1 MTTQHATSGDEKSAP
16 TAALV
21 FPQLPQDN
29 NNLAHK
35 ATQWIENAET
45 ELMAKGLLGVSRGG
59 LPPAALKIIDTPVLP
74 DDGTLTRRDQQALLS
89 IQTENQRNAMRREE
103 LWLAAWTTLYTALL
117 ECSKVSAPLH
127 NESLRSLCN
136 MATVKPDWAEYGD
149 GPRAF
154 RMTLHL
160 LRGRPR
166 TRQDKAFYRHAIE
179 LQEKHKLPNGASGDE
194 YSKRARAFYKHI
206 NPNLPQPYVGDDI
219 SEYLIEMMP
228 ADLRESGRRLTDKLH
243 GLGLYNDYEEVIA
256 RCTALVVEEQKA
268 SAPTPSFMLTPGDLT
283 ELGLVASAAS
293 SDLVHEVCGISFS
306 FGTPLPGTSPSGA
319 DMHPFAGLG
328 GKPGAKWC
336 SGCPHKL
343 RKNGEEVECAASP
356 YFTGPAPA
364 GLYQR
369 KELWASTMKL
379 RAANCVKEGVTETP
393 VKPPTQQAID
403 KYKERAK
410 AFAERRKKREEKKAA
425 ETKEP
430 AAFVMPS
437 EWDDVPPIFMA
448 LSSDQ
453 MPKNIQEIDED
464 EEDEDE
470 ALSKAMAVPHDWFVL
485 LPRYGHPEAEP
496 SVACAAAGELPGFD
510 TEVYE
515 CRQYED
521 EAGARL
527 AAAIASAKQG
537 PAQLGDPAE
546 PGAGKAVA
554 TRSGP

>member
-1 MTTQHATSGDEKSAP
+1 
-16 TAALV
+16 
-21 FPQLPQDN
+21 
-29 NNLAHK
+29 
-35 ATQWIENAET
+35 
-45 ELMAKGLLGVSRGG
+45 
-59 LPPAALKIIDTPVLP
+59 
-74 DDGTLTRRDQQALLS
+74 
-89 IQTENQRNAMRREE
+89 
-103 LWLAAWTTLYTALL
+103 
-117 ECSKVSAPLH
+117 
-127 NESLRSLCN
+127 
-136 MATVKPDWAEYGD
+136 
-149 GPRAF
+149 
-154 RMTLHL
+154 
-160 LRGRPR
+160 
-166 TRQDKAFYRHAIE
+166 
-179 LQEKHKLPNGASGDE
+179 
-194 YSKRARAFYKHI
+194 
-206 NPNLPQPYVGDDI
+206 
-219 SEYLIEMMP
+219 
-228 ADLRESGRRLTDKLH
+228 
-243 GLGLYNDYEEVIA
+243 
-256 RCTALVVEEQKA
+256 
-268 SAPTPSFMLTPGDLT
+268 
-283 ELGLVASAAS
+283 
-293 SDLVHEVCGISFS
+293 
-306 FGTPLPGTSPSGA
+306 
-319 DMHPFAGLG
+319 
-328 GKPGAKWC
+328 
-336 SGCPHKL
+336 
-343 RKNGEEVECAASP
+343 
-356 YFTGPAPA
+356 
-364 GLYQR
+364 
-369 KELWASTMKL
+369 MKL

-554 TRSGP
+554 TRSGPPAKQSTMTNPTAMSPEAVAGLDLGATALPSRHNVPKMAGEGGKVEGARGMHTVEGARGVHTPLPGGVKAKAAELDAPAAVDGAAGIAAPRPEARHKHVETPASGVGKLRCTLEPASSTHSHIKSRIPQGGGGDDA